1 MAAVSDTLGLLDA
14 PFWKIEIIPNI
25 AVSIYRREDHL
36 LQSLALNTNRRQIY

>member
-36 LQSLALNTNRRQIY
+36 LQSLALHTNRRHKY